1 MLISMLLPRAPSG
14 WLTFSSKIRC
24 YKNTHHISM
33 SWIVLISHN
42 TYIYLYVYMAF
53 WPKIFS
59 RNSFIHQYFCIII
72 ILFFLVLG
80 LYSNIGILAV
90 TCPGFPGYCS
100 ESFPGMT
107 CVVVCSRGRP
117 NVPLCQVRIMT
128 FFSWNWYLCLEKN
141 SNDGHRL
148 SDHSRLR

>member
-24 YKNTHHISM
+24 YKNSTKTHI
-33 SWIVLISHN
+33 ILYKYVLNCSQFK
-42 TYIYLYVYMAF
+42 YILIYVYMAF

-59 RNSFIHQYFCIII
+59 RNSFIHQYFCII

-117 NVPLCQVRIMT
+117 NVPLCQVMIMT
-128 FFSWNWYLCLEKN
+128 FFSWNWYLCLEKK
-141 SNDGHRL
+141 
-148 SDHSRLR
+148 